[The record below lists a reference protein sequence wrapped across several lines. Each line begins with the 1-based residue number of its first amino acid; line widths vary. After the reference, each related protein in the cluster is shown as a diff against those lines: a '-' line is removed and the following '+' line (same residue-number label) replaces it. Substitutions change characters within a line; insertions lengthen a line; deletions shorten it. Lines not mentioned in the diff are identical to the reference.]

1 MSQPTRGL
9 GSTCEAIFSF
19 PQMPQVSSTPSS
31 KYEDDSSLQLPSST
45 PYENDIFLRSTK
57 KEPASRFA
65 QVTQKWSISVPI
77 GAQAFQPEVRHKSD
91 PKLMGFASPEMANSN
106 SLHTPLSVSKP
117 RSPLSESI
125 PQPVND
131 SVHPGSSNVSPS
143 DSSNSTESQAK
154 SSSASMND
162 PFLTSSSSLAY
173 TMIPNTRNRAPAMDI
188 TQAPHDHNANV
199 TDRNTQINPAAE
211 SVFETASETRVS
223 SSMERRRFS
232 YDRSSAISVIPPLEA
247 TCNGTSVETNT
258 WTLDTLQYKT
268 PKPGICT
275 DGIGRTKI
283 HLGQS

>member
-1 MSQPTRGL
+1 
-9 GSTCEAIFSF
+9 
-19 PQMPQVSSTPSS
+19 MPQVSSTPSS
-31 KYEDDSSLQLPSST
+31 KYEDDSSFQLPST
-45 PYENDIFLRSTK
+45 PYENDILLRSTK
-57 KEPASRFA
+57 KEPASRVA
-65 QVTQKWSISVPI
+65 QVTQKSSISVPI
-77 GAQAFQPEVRHKSD
+77 GAQAFQPEVRLKSD
-91 PKLMGFASPEMANSN
+91 PNLMGFASLEMANSN

-117 RSPLSESI
+117 RSPLPESI

-131 SVHPGSSNVSPS
+131 SVRPGSSNVSPS

-162 PFLTSSSSLAY
+162 PFLTSSSLLAY

-188 TQAPHDHNANV
+188 TQASHDYNANV

-223 SSMERRRFS
+223 SSIERRRFS
-232 YDRSSAISVIPPLEA
+232 YDRSSAISVIPPLET
-247 TCNGTSVETNT
+247 TCNGTSVGTNT
-258 WTLDTLQYKT
+258 RTLDTLQYKI
-268 PKPGICT
+268 PKPGICA